1 MAIDNFIPEMWAAG
15 VTQSFFANQVV
26 IPTLNTQYTGT
37 ASRGN
42 TVHIINAT
50 TPTIV
55 DYAAAGR
62 SITAEALND
71 TEVQLLIDQ
80 EKAFSVNVD
89 DVDRVQAAGEF
100 NAWTNSA
107 GRALAEDAESYVIA
121 QMLAGSTDGNAG
133 AVVVDDATKAKAA
146 VRALRKKLTESKVP
160 AGNRF
165 ILVNPDMA
173 DLLLADLSDVSVAGS
188 STELRDGAIMR
199 LYGMDVIETPLL
211 TVGGDEPNR
220 ASAIAYHQDMVAFV
234 NQIDSLESLRNPTK
248 FADIVRGLN
257 VYGSKV
263 IKSEA
268 VVRYVSAPAE

>member
-15 VTQSFFANQVV
+15 VTQSFIANQVV
-26 IPTLNTQYTGT
+26 IPTLNTQYSGT

-55 DYAAAGR
+55 DYSAAGR
-62 SITAEALND
+62 VINPEALAD

-100 NAWTNSA
+100 NAWTEAA
-107 GRALAEDAESYVIA
+107 GRALAEDAESYVLNTI
-121 QMLAGSTDGNAG
+121 MLVGATNANPTDI
-133 AVVVDDATKAKAA
+133 VVNSAETALTAI
-146 VRALRKKLTESKVP
+146 RTLRKDMSNAKVP
-160 AGNRF
+160 ASGRY
-165 ILVNPDMA
+165 VVVSPDFA
-173 DLLLADLSDVSVAGS
+173 DLLIQGLDDVSVAGS
-188 STELRDGAIMR
+188 DSELRNGVIGR
-199 LYGMDVIETPLL
+199 LYGFTVLESPLL
-211 TVGGDEPNR
+211 DNGGNTNG
-220 ASAIAYHQDMVAFV
+220 AIAYHEDMVAFV
-234 NQIDSLESLRNPTK
+234 NQIDNLESLRNQNK

-257 VYGSKV
+257 IYGSKV

-268 VVRYVSAPAE
+268 VYRYYTG